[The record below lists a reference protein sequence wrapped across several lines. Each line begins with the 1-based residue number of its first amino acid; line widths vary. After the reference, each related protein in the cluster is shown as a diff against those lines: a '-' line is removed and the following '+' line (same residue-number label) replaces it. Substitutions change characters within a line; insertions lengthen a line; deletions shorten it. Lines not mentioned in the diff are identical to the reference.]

1 MNQLDANI
9 VVFMTY
15 AIMKL
20 LSLNELPNTQNI
32 TLILNFIA
40 KLLFEF
46 F

>member
-15 AIMKL
+15 VIMKL